1 MRELTVKYN
10 VKEKELALALSK
22 AAQADTRFRLAVAL
36 AVLAVVVALF
46 AIYAMVQRRR
56 RHEREMEFAA
66 LRHDTERQ
74 LTTRYVEGLENERA
88 RMARELHDGVCNDL
102 TAMQMMLNDEH
113 PTSPLLP
120 QLDSCREQ
128 VRRISHELMPPE
140 FNYATID
147 EVLRYYI
154 YKVDKATADSRCTY
168 TSAPDDA
175 DWSVVPDDV
184 SLEIYRIVQEAVGN
198 AIKHASAGP
207 SA

>member
-102 TAMQMMLNDEH
+102 RACPWCTTTSTPHRPYCHSSTAAANRCAAY
-113 PTSPLLP
+113 PTS
-120 QLDSCREQ
+120 
-128 VRRISHELMPPE
+128 
-140 FNYATID
+140 
-147 EVLRYYI
+147 
-154 YKVDKATADSRCTY
+154 
-168 TSAPDDA
+168 
-175 DWSVVPDDV
+175 
-184 SLEIYRIVQEAVGN
+184 
-198 AIKHASAGP
+198 
-207 SA
+207 